1 MKEILGETW
10 AVFSFFFS
18 LRRGSSGKGFRLLFF
33 GCFFWNVVEAFEMRE
48 LYEREHRRQ
57 RYIYNDGSQFRLHH
71 AKKNTASLRTQI
83 RENNVRATI

>member
-1 MKEILGETW
+1 MGG
-10 AVFSFFFS
+10 FQYFFS

-33 GCFFWNVVEAFEMRE
+33 GCFFWNVVEAFVVLPRGWEMRE

-83 RENNVRATI
+83 RENNVQATT